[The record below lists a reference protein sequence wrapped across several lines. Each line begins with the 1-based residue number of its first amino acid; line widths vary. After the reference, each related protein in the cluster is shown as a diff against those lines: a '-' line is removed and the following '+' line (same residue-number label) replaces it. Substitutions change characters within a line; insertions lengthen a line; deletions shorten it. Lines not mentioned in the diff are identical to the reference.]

1 MRRQGFEIQTDRSG
15 KITVFPVTPRGRLL
29 ARRLSGEIESLEIH
43 HPSRLKGSLT
53 RKAGAA
59 FKDSSAILFVCATG
73 IAVRAIAPHLKGKHL
88 DPAVV
93 VADEAGRFVV
103 SLVSGHLG
111 GANRLAERIAGIIG
125 ATAVITTATDAMGLP
140 CVEDIALGFSC
151 AIEDVGK
158 IKRVNSAI
166 VNGGKAVIVDGRP
179 QRLRAIKK
187 AYGASGAFTF
197 KRKVPERVAPD
208 SAVVLITAETADVPE
223 GIRDKTLILRPR
235 EFVVGMGCGRGAT
248 AREVSAAF
256 REILG
261 RAGVSP
267 LSVRNLASIDMKGDE
282 PGLLRFARQAGLD
295 IEFFTPEELNSVRP
309 PSRGSKFVREK
320 TGAAGVCEPAALF
333 SAGARRVWIRKIKA
347 GRVTAAMARAPF
359 TS

>member
-1 MRRQGFEIQTDRSG
+1 MQTVRPG
-15 KITVFPVTPRGRLL
+15 KITVFPVTPRGYLL
-29 ARRLSGEIESLEIH
+29 AQRLSGELEPMEIH

-59 FKDSSAILFVCATG
+59 FKDSSAILFVSATG
-73 IAVRAIAPHLKGKHL
+73 IAVRAVAPHLKGKHL

-111 GANRLAERIAGIIG
+111 GANRLAERIAAIIG
-125 ATAVITTATDAMGLP
+125 AIPVITTATDAMGLP
-140 CVEDIALGFSC
+140 CAEDIARSFSC

-166 VNGGKAVIVDGRP
+166 VNGGRVFIVDRRP
-179 QRLRAIKK
+179 CRLKAIKK
-187 AYGASGAFTF
+187 AYGASKAFTF
-197 KRKVPERVAPD
+197 KRTPPEDVGLDR
-208 SAVVLITAETADVPE
+208 AVVFITAETVEVPE

-235 EFVVGMGCGRGAT
+235 EFVVGIGCRRGVT
-248 AREVSAAF
+248 AREISAAF
-256 REILG
+256 NEILG

-267 LSVRNLASIDMKGDE
+267 LSVRSLASIEMKKNE
-282 PGLLRFARQAGLD
+282 KGLLSFARRMGLD

-309 PSRGSKFVREK
+309 PSGGSKFVREK

-333 SAGARRVWIRKIKA
+333 SAGARSLWVKKIKA

>member
-1 MRRQGFEIQTDRSG
+1 
-15 KITVFPVTPRGRLL
+15 
-29 ARRLSGEIESLEIH
+29 
-43 HPSRLKGSLT
+43 
-53 RKAGAA
+53 
-59 FKDSSAILFVCATG
+59 AILFVSAMG

-111 GANRLAERIAGIIG
+111 GANRLAERIAAILG

-140 CVEDIALGFSC
+140 CVEDIAQRFSC
-151 AIEDVGK
+151 GIEDIRK

-166 VNGGKAVIVDGRP
+166 VNGGRVVIVDRRP
-179 QRLRAIKK
+179 CRLKAIKK
-187 AYGASGAFTF
+187 AYGASKAFTF
-197 KRKVPERVAPD
+197 KRTLPEDVGLDR
-208 SAVVLITAETADVPE
+208 AVVLITAETEEVPE

-235 EFVVGMGCGRGAT
+235 EFVVGIGCRRGVT
-248 AREVSAAF
+248 AREISEAF
-256 REILG
+256 NEILG

-282 PGLLRFARQAGLD
+282 QGLLRFARRMGLD

-309 PSRGSKFVREK
+309 PSGGSKFVREK

-333 SAGARRVWIRKIKA
+333 SAGARSLWVKKIKA